1 MSKKDYC
8 VIAEAIRAANVDATS
23 AKRIAESVA
32 AALAR
37 EYRGPYSFKRDRFL
51 VACGVAP

>member
-8 VIAEAIRAANVDATS
+8 VIAEAIRAANADAQA

-32 AALAR
+32 RALAR

-51 VACGVAP
+51 AACGVAP